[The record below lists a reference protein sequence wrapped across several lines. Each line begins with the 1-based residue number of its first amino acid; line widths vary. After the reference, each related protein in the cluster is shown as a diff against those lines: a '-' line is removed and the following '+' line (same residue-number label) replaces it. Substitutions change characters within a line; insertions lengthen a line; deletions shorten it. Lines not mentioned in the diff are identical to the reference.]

1 MQHPATDRSENE
13 LLTLPALNREY
24 RIGMKSLY
32 RLAAEGAFPVYTAGT
47 SRPRVR
53 RAEFER
59 WLKSTRLRP
68 PEREEK
74 HQGCNG

>member
-47 SRPRVR
+47 NRPRVR

-59 WLKSTRLRP
+59 WLESTRLQPRKRP
-68 PEREEK
+68 AAD
-74 HQGCNG
+74 Q